1 MRVTL
6 VVTATVVA
14 ARDVC
19 FHSYGSPDEVG
30 DGGDDSIGGVG
41 ESLNTNSGSAVLSQ
55 ISNRPL

>member
-1 MRVTL
+1 M
-6 VVTATVVA
+6 VTATVVA